1 MSYCDVTT
9 PSVIPVE
16 DNDAMDN
23 DFNDIDGTNDEVPH
37 VVKGGL
43 RASLLVVEE

>member
-1 MSYCDVTT
+1 MYGYTSCDCVN
-9 PSVIPVE
+9 PVE
-16 DNDAMDN
+16 DNNAIDK
-23 DFNDIDGTNDEVPH
+23 NDIDDTNDEGPR

>member
-1 MSYCDVTT
+1 MSICASVT
-9 PSVIPVE
+9 PVE

-23 DFNDIDGTNDEVPH
+23 DINDTNDEGTR

>member
-1 MSYCDVTT
+1 MSYCADTT

-23 DFNDIDGTNDEVPH
+23 DIDGTNDEVPH
-37 VVKGGL
+37 VVKGEL